1 MDCFSMLAEAANA
14 VGKNADS
21 APFAH
26 IDLLWKYVTGLNL
39 VEALTFISFG
49 VVCLFYG
56 WRIFKI
62 LVCICFGLGG
72 LFVGVWI
79 NDHLIQ
85 GNAIWLSII
94 STVIFAFFALPL
106 MSWGVSLLSGAA
118 GGMLTSGAWLALG
131 LPMDTF
137 WAGGLVGFVAGA
149 MLSFIVFKGAVML
162 FTSLGGSIL
171 MTTGLL
177 AICYNNSPEKVQAL
191 AFGEK
196 WFVPTLLLIP
206 MVAGIILQYKFL
218 QGAQDWS
225 LEKPSGKISF

>member
-1 MDCFSMLAEAANA
+1 MDLLCILAEAAGTA
-14 VGKNADS
+14 RTNADFS
-21 APFAH
+21 PLAYVD
-26 IDLLWKYVTGLNL
+26 ILWEYATSLNL

-79 NDHLIQ
+79 NDRLIQ

-94 STVIFAFFALPL
+94 STIIFSFFALPL
-106 MSWGVSLLSGAA
+106 MSWGVSLLGGAA
-118 GGMLTSGAWLALG
+118 GGLLSGGAWLALG
-131 LPMDTF
+131 LPRDMF

-162 FTSLGGSIL
+162 FTSLGGSVLIV
-171 MTTGLL
+171 TGLL

-191 AFGEK
+191 AFGER
-196 WFVPTLLLIP
+196 WFVPTLLTIP
-206 MVAGIILQYKFL
+206 MIAGIVLQYKLL
-218 QGAQDWS
+218 QGAKDWS

>member
-1 MDCFSMLAEAANA
+1 MDFFGMLAEAAGA
-14 VGKNADS
+14 AAKNAGS
-21 APFAH
+21 SPFAH
-26 IDLLWKYVTGLNL
+26 IDLLWTYVTSLNL

-79 NDHLIQ
+79 NDQLIQ

-106 MSWGVSLLSGAA
+106 MSWGVSLLGGAA

-131 LPMDTF
+131 LPKDTF

-171 MTTGLL
+171 ITTGLL

-191 AFGEK
+191 AFGER

-206 MVAGIILQYKFL
+206 MVAGIVLQYKFL
-218 QGAQDWS
+218 QGAKDWS